1 MNTFLVFVIVFVIRE
16 AKVQKNVQKNKAKEE
31 KLEIYSYYYLLGHGN
46 VRAVRLDKLYGNHYP
61 AFWQT
66 SQKKASAT
74 QRLRRLPFNQFAMKN
89 ND

>member
-31 KLEIYSYYYLLGHGN
+31 KLEIYSYYYFLGHGN
-46 VRAVRLDKLYGNHYP
+46 VRAVRLDKLYGNHFP

-66 SQKKASAT
+66 SQKKPP
-74 QRLRRLPFNQFAMKN
+74 QPRGCGDFPLINLL
-89 ND
+89 